1 VGTGTKRHARIPSW
15 PSERFPRPRG
25 RRGGVRELIDPYG
38 GELQL
43 HRYRILGSV
52 QDAEDLLQETLSA
65 MRGFENFE
73 GFRSARNGAPTASRA
88 RSLRTSASVACAEI

>member
-1 VGTGTKRHARIPSW
+1 MRGSH
-15 PSERFPRPRG
+15 RG
-25 RRGGVRELIDPYG
+25 RANASRVRAGDEEASASSSTRTG

-65 MRGFENFE
+65 MRGFGNFE